1 MRLFLNFKDLLTDTQ
16 KLSILFVED
25 HDELRENTREILKK
39 FFKNAHSAK
48 NGEEAL
54 TQYKD
59 FYDKESKYYDIVLSD
74 IQMPRMSGVELVEQ
88 IYTINPE
95 QTILMLSAYDDAKY
109 LIPLINLKIEQFI
122 KKPVDYQDLLGV
134 LQKIT
139 KKIISKSEQQNCLT
153 LHRLI
158 KLHETCTF
166 NKETNILQIGNTIIP
181 LTKYEILFLQML
193 TDNVGKI
200 YSNEE
205 ITNFYIS
212 FNENLDAINIRKLV
226 SKLRK
231 KLSSNCIESVYGIG
245 YRVIPYTPL

>member
-1 MRLFLNFKDLLTDTQ
+1 MNFKELLSDTK

-39 FFKNAHSAK
+39 FFENAHSAV

-54 TQYKD
+54 KQYRD
-59 FYDKESKYYDIVLSD
+59 FYAKESKYYDIILSD
-74 IQMPRMSGVELVEQ
+74 IQMPRMNGIELVEQ
-88 IYTINPE
+88 IYAINPC
-95 QTILMLSAYDDAKY
+95 QTIIMLSAHDDAKY
-109 LIPLINLKIEQFI
+109 LIPLINLRVEQFI
-122 KKPVDYQDLLGV
+122 KKPIDYQDLLSA
-134 LQKIT
+134 LQKTT
-139 KKIISKSEQQNCLT
+139 KRLLSKNEQQYNSMPHPLVR
-153 LHRLI
+153 LHKACI
-158 KLHETCTF
+158 F
-166 NKETNILQIGNTIIP
+166 NKETNILQIDNAITP

-245 YRVIPYTPL
+245 YRVIPYTPF